1 MKKTIAIFALFLA
14 AFTWGSAFCV
24 LKDTLENVSPI
35 WLLAFRFL
43 LAGIIMTLVCIPRMK
58 KMSIR
63 TLKRGIIMGI
73 VLYFE
78 FLFFTVGLQYTTS
91 SKSSFIIGSYVAI
104 LPLIYWVIRGKKPQR
119 ADILAALVCIV
130 GLGFIL
136 LGSFDGVNK
145 GDLISLL
152 SAVCYAIHIVV
163 TGIFAREE
171 DGFLLN
177 MLQIGTGGILGLVA
191 AMILEPHPAATSGMN
206 IGSIA
211 YLAVFCTVVPY
222 LLSVFGQKYVK
233 TSTSGV
239 ILSFESVFGC
249 ILSIL
254 ILGEHPGVRFVIG
267 AMLMMCS
274 FLIVEKIF
282 LPLPKRVAVEAEK

>member
-177 MLQIGTGGILGLVA
+177 MLQIGT
-191 AMILEPHPAATSGMN
+191 SGMN

-274 FLIVEKIF
+274 FLIVEKIS
-282 LPLPKRVAVEAEK
+282 LPLPKRVAVKAEK

>member
-1 MKKTIAIFALFLA
+1 M
-14 AFTWGSAFCV
+14 
-24 LKDTLENVSPI
+24 
-35 WLLAFRFL
+35 
-43 LAGIIMTLVCIPRMK
+43 
-58 KMSIR
+58 
-63 TLKRGIIMGI
+63 
-73 VLYFE
+73 
-78 FLFFTVGLQYTTS
+78 
-91 SKSSFIIGSYVAI
+91 AI

-163 TGIFAREE
+163 TGIFTREE

-191 AMILEPHPAATSGMN
+191 AMILEPHPAAMSGMN

>member
-1 MKKTIAIFALFLA
+1 MAIFALFLA

-145 GDLISLL
+145 GNLAALGSVLCDPYCCDRDFCKGRGRL
-152 SAVCYAIHIVV
+152 SVKYASDWNGRH
-163 TGIFAREE
+163 F
-171 DGFLLN
+171 
-177 MLQIGTGGILGLVA
+177 GTCGSGDPG
-191 AMILEPHPAATSGMN
+191 ATSGSHVRHEHRKHRLS
-206 IGSIA
+206 GS
-211 YLAVFCTVVPY
+211 LLHGCAVFAQCVWTEICEN
-222 LLSVFGQKYVK
+222 F
-233 TSTSGV
+233 
-239 ILSFESVFGC
+239 
-249 ILSIL
+249 
-254 ILGEHPGVRFVIG
+254 H
-267 AMLMMCS
+267 
-274 FLIVEKIF
+274 
-282 LPLPKRVAVEAEK
+282 KRRDPFF

>member
-1 MKKTIAIFALFLA
+1 
-14 AFTWGSAFCV
+14 
-24 LKDTLENVSPI
+24 
-35 WLLAFRFL
+35 
-43 LAGIIMTLVCIPRMK
+43 
-58 KMSIR
+58 
-63 TLKRGIIMGI
+63 MGI

-191 AMILEPHPAATSGMN
+191 AMILEPHPVAMSGMN

-254 ILGEHPGVRFVIG
+254 ILGECPGVRFVIG

-274 FLIVEKIF
+274 FLIVEKIS
-282 LPLPKRVAVEAEK
+282 LPLPKRVAVKAEK

>member
-35 WLLAFRFL
+35 WLLVFRFL

-163 TGIFAREE
+163 TGIF
-171 DGFLLN
+171 
-177 MLQIGTGGILGLVA
+177 GTCGSDDPG
-191 AMILEPHPAATSGMN
+191 ATSGSHVRHEHRKHRLS
-206 IGSIA
+206 GS
-211 YLAVFCTVVPY
+211 LLHGCAVFAQCVWTEICEN
-222 LLSVFGQKYVK
+222 F
-233 TSTSGV
+233 
-239 ILSFESVFGC
+239 
-249 ILSIL
+249 
-254 ILGEHPGVRFVIG
+254 H
-267 AMLMMCS
+267 
-274 FLIVEKIF
+274 
-282 LPLPKRVAVEAEK
+282 KRRDPFF

>member
-104 LPLIYWVIRGKKPQR
+104 LEKSRRGR
-119 ADILAALVCIV
+119 
-130 GLGFIL
+130 
-136 LGSFDGVNK
+136 
-145 GDLISLL
+145 
-152 SAVCYAIHIVV
+152 
-163 TGIFAREE
+163 IFWR
-171 DGFLLN
+171 
-177 MLQIGTGGILGLVA
+177 
-191 AMILEPHPAATSGMN
+191 H
-206 IGSIA
+206 
-211 YLAVFCTVVPY
+211 
-222 LLSVFGQKYVK
+222 LSVLWDLALFCLEVLTG
-233 TSTSGV
+233 STKE
-239 ILSFESVFGC
+239 I
-249 ILSIL
+249 
-254 ILGEHPGVRFVIG
+254 
-267 AMLMMCS
+267 
-274 FLIVEKIF
+274 
-282 LPLPKRVAVEAEK
+282 

>member
-1 MKKTIAIFALFLA
+1 MAIFALFLA

-35 WLLAFRFL
+35 WL

-119 ADILAALVCIV
+119 AVL
-130 GLGFIL
+130 F
-136 LGSFDGVNK
+136 
-145 GDLISLL
+145 
-152 SAVCYAIHIVV
+152 
-163 TGIFAREE
+163 
-171 DGFLLN
+171 
-177 MLQIGTGGILGLVA
+177 
-191 AMILEPHPAATSGMN
+191 SG
-206 IGSIA
+206 
-211 YLAVFCTVVPY
+211 
-222 LLSVFGQKYVK
+222 
-233 TSTSGV
+233 
-239 ILSFESVFGC
+239 
-249 ILSIL
+249 
-254 ILGEHPGVRFVIG
+254 
-267 AMLMMCS
+267 
-274 FLIVEKIF
+274 
-282 LPLPKRVAVEAEK
+282 

>member
-1 MKKTIAIFALFLA
+1 MGISLVLQRKINEKINGNFRTVPGGLHLGQCLLRVKRHAGECLSDLA
-14 AFTWGSAFCV
+14 SGLSFSAGGYHYDSG
-24 LKDTLENVSPI
+24 LYPENE
-35 WLLAFRFL
+35 
-43 LAGIIMTLVCIPRMK
+43 

-163 TGIFAREE
+163 TGIFCKGRGRLSVKYASDWNGRH
-171 DGFLLN
+171 F
-177 MLQIGTGGILGLVA
+177 GTCGGDDPG
-191 AMILEPHPAATSGMN
+191 ATSGAHVRHEHRKHRLS
-206 IGSIA
+206 GS
-211 YLAVFCTVVPY
+211 LLHGCAVFAQCVWTEICEN
-222 LLSVFGQKYVK
+222 F
-233 TSTSGV
+233 
-239 ILSFESVFGC
+239 
-249 ILSIL
+249 
-254 ILGEHPGVRFVIG
+254 H
-267 AMLMMCS
+267 
-274 FLIVEKIF
+274 
-282 LPLPKRVAVEAEK
+282 KRRDPFF

>member
-104 LPLIYWVIRGKKPQR
+104 LPLIYWVIRRKKPQR

-177 MLQIGTGGILGLVA
+177 MLQIGTGGILGLMA
-191 AMILEPHPAATSGMN
+191 AMILGATSGSHVRHEHRKHRLS
-206 IGSIA
+206 GS
-211 YLAVFCTVVPY
+211 LLHGCAVFAQCVWTEICEN
-222 LLSVFGQKYVK
+222 F
-233 TSTSGV
+233 
-239 ILSFESVFGC
+239 
-249 ILSIL
+249 
-254 ILGEHPGVRFVIG
+254 H
-267 AMLMMCS
+267 
-274 FLIVEKIF
+274 
-282 LPLPKRVAVEAEK
+282 KRRDPFF

>member
-1 MKKTIAIFALFLA
+1 MAIFALFLA

-152 SAVCYAIHIVV
+152 SAVCYAIRTPLRHEAHPDFCKGRGRLSVKY
-163 TGIFAREE
+163 ASDR
-171 DGFLLN
+171 DGRHF
-177 MLQIGTGGILGLVA
+177 GTCGSDDPG
-191 AMILEPHPAATSGMN
+191 ATSGSHVRHEHRKHRLS
-206 IGSIA
+206 GG
-211 YLAVFCTVVPY
+211 
-222 LLSVFGQKYVK
+222 LLH
-233 TSTSGV
+233 
-239 ILSFESVFGC
+239 GC
-249 ILSIL
+249 AISAQCVWTEIC
-254 ILGEHPGVRFVIG
+254 ENFH
-267 AMLMMCS
+267 
-274 FLIVEKIF
+274 
-282 LPLPKRVAVEAEK
+282 KRRDPFF

>member
-1 MKKTIAIFALFLA
+1 MKKTTAILALFLA

-24 LKDTLENVSPI
+24 LKDTLEQVSPI

-43 LAGIIMTLVCIPRMK
+43 LAGVIMAGICIPRFSRMK
-58 KMSIR
+58 LQ
-63 TLKRGIIMGI
+63 TLKRGIVMGC
-73 VLYFE
+73 VLYCE
-78 FLFFTVGLQYTTS
+78 FLFFTIGLQYTTS
-91 SKSSFIIGSYVAI
+91 SKSSFIIGSYIAI
-104 LPLIYWVIRGKKPQR
+104 LPLIYWVIRKKKPQR
-119 ADILAALVCIV
+119 EDVLAALVCV
-130 GLGFIL
+130 AGLGFIL
-136 LGSFDGVNK
+136 LGSFDGINR

-177 MLQIGTGGILGLVA
+177 MLQIGTGGILGLA
-191 AMILEPHPAATSGMN
+191 AALLLEPHPASMTGIN

-222 LLSVFGQKYVK
+222 LLSVFGQKYVR

-249 ILSIL
+249 LLSIL
-254 ILGEHPGVRFVIG
+254 VLGERPGFRFAIG
-267 AMLMMCS
+267 AGLMMCS
-274 FLIVEKIF
+274 FLIVEKISVPR
-282 LPLPKRVAVEAEK
+282 LKRVAAPEKQ

>member
-1 MKKTIAIFALFLA
+1 M
-14 AFTWGSAFCV
+14 
-24 LKDTLENVSPI
+24 
-35 WLLAFRFL
+35 
-43 LAGIIMTLVCIPRMK
+43 
-58 KMSIR
+58 
-63 TLKRGIIMGI
+63 
-73 VLYFE
+73 
-78 FLFFTVGLQYTTS
+78 
-91 SKSSFIIGSYVAI
+91 
-104 LPLIYWVIRGKKPQR
+104 
-119 ADILAALVCIV
+119 
-130 GLGFIL
+130 
-136 LGSFDGVNK
+136 
-145 GDLISLL
+145 
-152 SAVCYAIHIVV
+152 
-163 TGIFAREE
+163 
-171 DGFLLN
+171 
-177 MLQIGTGGILGLVA
+177 
-191 AMILEPHPAATSGMN
+191 SGMN

-254 ILGEHPGVRFVIG
+254 SLGEHPGVRFVIG

>member
-1 MKKTIAIFALFLA
+1 MAIFALFLA

-171 DGFLLN
+171 DGFL
-177 MLQIGTGGILGLVA
+177 
-191 AMILEPHPAATSGMN
+191 SGMN

-274 FLIVEKIF
+274 FLIVEKIS
-282 LPLPKRVAVEAEK
+282 LPLPKRVAVKAEK

>member
-1 MKKTIAIFALFLA
+1 MKKSMAIFALFLA

-35 WLLAFRFL
+35 WLLASRFL

-171 DGFLLN
+171 
-177 MLQIGTGGILGLVA
+177 IGRAHV
-191 AMILEPHPAATSGMN
+191 
-206 IGSIA
+206 
-211 YLAVFCTVVPY
+211 
-222 LLSVFGQKYVK
+222 
-233 TSTSGV
+233 
-239 ILSFESVFGC
+239 
-249 ILSIL
+249 
-254 ILGEHPGVRFVIG
+254 
-267 AMLMMCS
+267 
-274 FLIVEKIF
+274 
-282 LPLPKRVAVEAEK
+282 